1 MTPGARLMIGAGGLR
16 EVPAMTAT
24 PTPGIITDVGLRLGV
39 LVALLATAAAEGI
52 HMKFDASNWI
62 LYDFDWSNQA

>member
-1 MTPGARLMIGAGGLR
+1 
-16 EVPAMTAT
+16 MTAT